1 VIRWIW
7 ILTASAA
14 AAQTGVREQMQASIA
29 KQRAAAA
36 IQREAVRKQAAAVG
50 SQLASAS
57 PVPDD
62 NCEPLSE
69 AVVEP
74 MIMDAARVQELQ
86 PKLLRAVIEQESGY
100 RPCAVSRKGAQGLM
114 QLMPSTAEDLGVKNP
129 FDPKLNIAGGAKF
142 LKILL
147 EKYRGDLAR
156 ALGAYNAGP
165 ATVDDAGGV
174 PDIAETKGYVH
185 SILRRIGQ

>member
-185 SILRRIGQ
+185 SILRRISQ

>member
-1 VIRWIW
+1 MIRWIW

-185 SILRRIGQ
+185 SILRRISQ